1 MGTKRVNSHGM
12 TLLEL
17 LITVGV
23 ITILIAAGGVKIK
36 GLVQR
41 AKVSAAKVTIH
52 GFALCLGMTKDD
64 TGLYPLNLS
73 DTKEGIPPQ
82 GFSQRD
88 WYGPYGETLSLT
100 DPWGN
105 PYFYELQ
112 NTVFGPQAFERTT
125 GGPYEETFIF
135 PASPG
140 EGMLVVSNPGVT
152 SGSIILNGEEIVS
165 ENEFQKITPTIIKVV
180 DLLASNSI
188 TISLAGAPG
197 TSIRV
202 SISASSLSKDAT
214 YVLGSYGKDG
224 QVGGAKYDADI
235 VYGDF

>member
-1 MGTKRVNSHGM
+1 M

-41 AKVSAAKVTIH
+41 ARVSAAKVTIN
-52 GFALCLGMTKDD
+52 GFALCLGMMKDD
-64 TGLYPLNLS
+64 TGLYPLSLS
-73 DTKEGIPPQ
+73 DTKEGAPPQ

-88 WYGPYGETLSLT
+88 WCGPYAATLSLT
-100 DPWGN
+100 DPWGS

-112 NTVFGPQAFERTT
+112 NAVFGPQAFERTA

-140 EGMLVVSNPGVT
+140 EGMLVISNPGIT
-152 SGSIILNGEEIVS
+152 SGSVILNGEEIVS
-165 ENEFQKITPTIIKVV
+165 ENEFKNITPTIIKVV

-188 TISLAGAPG
+188 TIRLASAPG
-197 TSIRV
+197 ISITV
-202 SISASSLSKDAT
+202 SITASSLSKDAI
-214 YVLGSYGKDG
+214 YILGSYGSDG
-224 QVGGAKYDADI
+224 QTGGTKYEADLA
-235 VYGDF
+235 YGDF

>member
-1 MGTKRVNSHGM
+1 MGMKRVNSHGM

-41 AKVSAAKVTIH
+41 AKVSAAKVTIN
-52 GFALCLGMTKDD
+52 GFALCLSMMKDD

-73 DTKEGIPPQ
+73 DTKEATPPQ

-88 WYGPYGETLSLT
+88 WYGPYGATLSLT

-105 PYFYELQ
+105 PYFYDLQ
-112 NTVFGPQAFERTT
+112 NTVFGPQDFERTE
-125 GGPYEETFIF
+125 GQPYEKTFIF

-140 EGMLVVSNPGVT
+140 EGMLVISNPGIT
-152 SGSIILNGEEIVS
+152 SGHVILNGEEIVS
-165 ENEFQKITPTIIKVV
+165 ENEFQRITPTIIKIV

-188 TISLAGAPG
+188 TIRLASAPG
-197 TSIRV
+197 ISITV
-202 SISASSLSKDAT
+202 SISTSTLSKDAI
-214 YVLGSYGKDG
+214 YILGSYGSDG
-224 QVGGAKYDADI
+224 QTGGTKYEADLA
-235 VYGDF
+235 YGDF